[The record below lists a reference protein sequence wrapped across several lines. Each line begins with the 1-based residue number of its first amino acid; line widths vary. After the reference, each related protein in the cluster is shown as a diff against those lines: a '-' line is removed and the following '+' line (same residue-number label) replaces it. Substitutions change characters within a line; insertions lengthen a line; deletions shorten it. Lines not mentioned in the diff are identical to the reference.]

1 MCPMERRVALDLRGT
16 ARLGGYLDGAPFE
29 VLISG
34 VEAAWIASDPNEVA
48 ISAAWDDDPDWDA
61 MLQAAGWQ
69 LEVPRRHRTLGITTS
84 HGPLRA
90 HGEVRDRSGLRRF
103 LAAANADE
111 MPFGPFEMSVVL
123 AAPDGSVNWT
133 LTLYRDVLEVVLQGD
148 DRNNTFAA
156 VTSALHRA
164 AGRVDLRL
172 TERA

>member
-1 MCPMERRVALDLRGT
+1 MERRVAFDLRGS
-16 ARLGGYLDGAPFE
+16 ARLGGYLDGAPLE

-34 VEAAWIASDPNEVA
+34 VETAWIASNANEV
-48 ISAAWDDDPDWDA
+48 
-61 MLQAAGWQ
+61 AGWQ

-90 HGEVRDRSGLRRF
+90 HGEVRDRIGLRRF
-103 LAAANADE
+103 LAAANAAE
-111 MPFGPFEMSVVL
+111 MPIGPFEMSVVL
-123 AAPDGSVNWT
+123 AAAEGSVNWT

-156 VTSALHRA
+156 VTSGLHGA
-164 AGRVDLRL
+164 ASRVDLRL

>member
-1 MCPMERRVALDLRGT
+1 MCPMERRVAFDLRGS
-16 ARLGGYLDGAPFE
+16 ARLGGYLDGAPLE

-34 VEAAWIASDPNEVA
+34 VETAWIASNANEVA
-48 ISAAWDDDPDWDA
+48 ISAAWDDDPDRDA
-61 MLQAAGWQ
+61 LLQAAGWQ

-90 HGEVRDRSGLRRF
+90 HGEVRDRIGLRRF

-111 MPFGPFEMSVVL
+111 MPFGPFEMSVML
-123 AAPDGSVNWT
+123 AAADGSVNWT

-148 DRNNTFAA
+148 DRSNTFAT
-156 VTSALHRA
+156 VTSGLHGA
-164 AGRVDLRL
+164 AGRLDLRL